1 MKKIGPK
8 ELAAN
13 PIKLIGEEW
22 MLISSGSKEKF
33 NSMTASWGGMGY
45 LWNKPVAF
53 IFIRPERYTYEFVE
67 KNDFLTLSFFAPEY
81 KKALSIFGSKSG
93 RDTDKVAETGLT
105 PQFTELGNPT
115 YEEARIVMECRKL
128 YSEMLSAESF
138 IDKTAIAKW
147 YGPGNNLHKMYVV
160 EIVNLWIK

>member
-1 MKKIGPK
+1 MKKIDPK

-81 KKALSIFGSKSG
+81 KKALTIFGSKSG

-115 YEEARIVMECRKL
+115 YDEARIVIECRKL

-138 IDKTAIAKW
+138 IDKTAIEKW
-147 YGPGNNLHKMYVV
+147 YGSGNNLHKMYVV